1 MKLKGAVTVN
11 ASQEEVWRM
20 FMDPTQ
26 FSKVM
31 PGFEKARQLDDTH
44 YEAILAVKVPF
55 MTIRSKAKGTIL
67 EAKAPRHLVGEL
79 SGDPH
84 SVSGS
89 FRNRVIIDLVPINNK
104 TKIEYTMEITMLG
117 RLSGVGE
124 AVAGLIARRFSKEF
138 THHAWSP
145 VWCRRGGCGSHC
157 PPILKGIY

>member
-1 MKLKGAVTVN
+1 MSLKGAVPVN
-11 ASQEEVWRM
+11 ASQDEVWRM
-20 FMDPTQ
+20 FIDPTQ

-31 PGFEKARQLDDTH
+31 PGFEKARLLDDTH

-67 EAKAPRHLVGEL
+67 EAQAPRHIVGEL

-89 FRNRVIIDLVPINNK
+89 FRNRVTIDLVPINNK

-117 RLSGVGE
+117 RLASVGE
-124 AVAGLIARRFSKEF
+124 AVAGLIARRFSSEF
-138 THHAWSP
+138 TENVSNLFNKP
-145 VWCRRGGCGSHC
+145 NRR
-157 PPILKGIY
+157 

>member
-1 MKLKGAVTVN
+1 MKLKCAVTVT
-11 ASQEEVWRM
+11 ASQEEVWRI

-26 FSKVM
+26 FCKVM
-31 PGFEKARQLDDTH
+31 PGCEKARQLDDTH

-67 EAKAPRHLVGEL
+67 EAQMPRHLVGEL

-89 FRNRVIIDLVPINNK
+89 FRNRVTIDLVPINNK

-117 RLSGVGE
+117 RLAGVGE
-124 AVAGLIARRFSKEF
+124 AVAGIIARRFSKEF
-138 THHAWSP
+138 TENVSNLFNKP
-145 VWCRRGGCGSHC
+145 NRR
-157 PPILKGIY
+157 

>member
-1 MKLKGAVTVN
+1 MRLKGSIIVN

-20 FMDPTQ
+20 FIDPNQ

-31 PGFEKARQLDDTH
+31 PGFEKARRIDDTH

-67 EAKAPRHLVGEL
+67 EAQKPRHLVGVL

-84 SVSGS
+84 SISGS
-89 FRNRVIIDLVPINNK
+89 FNNRVTIDLVPINNK

-117 RLSGVGE
+117 RLAGVGE
-124 AVAGLIARRFSKEF
+124 AVAGHIARRFSKEF
-138 THHAWSP
+138 TENLTNLFNKP
-145 VWCRRGGCGSHC
+145 KKR
-157 PPILKGIY
+157 

>member
-11 ASQEEVWRM
+11 ASQEEVWRI
-20 FMDPTQ
+20 FMDPAQ

-67 EAKAPRHLVGEL
+67 EAQKPRHLVGEL

-89 FRNRVIIDLVPINNK
+89 FRNRVTIDFVPINNK

-124 AVAGLIARRFSKEF
+124 ADSGVIFRRFSKEINDKISKKF
-138 THHAWSP
+138 
-145 VWCRRGGCGSHC
+145 
-157 PPILKGIY
+157 

>member
-67 EAKAPRHLVGEL
+67 EAQAPHHLVGEL
-79 SGDPH
+79 AGEPH

-89 FRNRVIIDLVPINNK
+89 FRNRVTIDLVPINDK

-117 RLSGVGE
+117 RLARVGE
-124 AVAGLIARRFSKEF
+124 TVTRLIANRFSKEF
-138 THHAWSP
+138 TNNVSKLFNKP
-145 VWCRRGGCGSHC
+145 NRQ
-157 PPILKGIY
+157 

>member
-11 ASQEEVWRM
+11 ASQEEVWRI
-20 FMDPTQ
+20 FMDPAQ

-67 EAKAPRHLVGEL
+67 EAQKPHHLVGEL

-89 FRNRVIIDLVPINNK
+89 FRNRVTIDFVPSNNK
-104 TKIEYTMEITMLG
+104 TKIEYTMEITMFG
-117 RLSGVGE
+117 RLARVGE
-124 AVAGLIARRFSKEF
+124 TVTRLIANRFSKEF
-138 THHAWSP
+138 TNNVSKMFNKP
-145 VWCRRGGCGSHC
+145 SRQ
-157 PPILKGIY
+157 

>member
-1 MKLKGAVTVN
+1 MRLKGSITVN

-20 FMDPTQ
+20 FIDPNQ

-31 PGFEKARQLDDTH
+31 PGFEKARRLDDTH

-67 EAKAPRHLVGEL
+67 EAQKPRHLVGEL

-84 SVSGS
+84 SISGS
-89 FRNRVIIDLVPINNK
+89 FNNRVTIDLVPINNK

-117 RLSGVGE
+117 RLASVGE
-124 AVAGLIARRFSKEF
+124 VVAGLIARRFSKEF
-138 THHAWSP
+138 TENVTKMFNKP
-145 VWCRRGGCGSHC
+145 KRR
-157 PPILKGIY
+157 

>member
-20 FMDPTQ
+20 FVDPTQ

-67 EAKAPRHLVGEL
+67 EAQAPRHLIGEL
-79 SGDPH
+79 AGEPR

-89 FRNRVIIDLVPINNK
+89 FRNRVTIDLVPINDK

-117 RLSGVGE
+117 QLARVGE
-124 AVAGLIARRFSKEF
+124 TVARLIANRFSKEF
-138 THHAWSP
+138 TDNVSKLFNKP
-145 VWCRRGGCGSHC
+145 SR
-157 PPILKGIY
+157 